1 MNQIGNGSFSVVFPG
16 VDEKDG
22 REVALKRLEKA
33 RLKENNTQLKR
44 EITCLV
50 KLSDCPNVVNYVTCV
65 SDSDFQ
71 YIVMELMEGTLDEF
85 LDLKQAS
92 KEAAKICLDISSGI
106 KYLHY
111 NNVLHRDLKPQN
123 ILYKT
128 KPILMLKIG
137 DFGLSKILDEA
148 KSGHS
153 SSGTVAHS
161 RAGTRCW
168 KAPELLKKKPEKHSK
183 VSDIFSC
190 GLLFHYILANKK
202 HPFGDSESTEPMD
215 PQTTEENIRGNKFG
229 FCPSLT
235 PEAAHL
241 LTKMLSAQ
249 PERRPKASSLQRFPF
264 FWDDREKRDFLIAIG
279 NQKVIEEPRPILH
292 RPLTD
297 VENHIENVCS
307 KEWKNGTGTWDFYI
321 RHIYDDVTRQ
331 SHARKHT
338 AKQKTS
344 AAELVRFIRTR
355 ITMLMIFQRRPS
367 S

>member
-202 HPFGDSESTEPMD
+202 HPFGDSESTEPVD

-331 SHARKHT
+331 PHARKHT